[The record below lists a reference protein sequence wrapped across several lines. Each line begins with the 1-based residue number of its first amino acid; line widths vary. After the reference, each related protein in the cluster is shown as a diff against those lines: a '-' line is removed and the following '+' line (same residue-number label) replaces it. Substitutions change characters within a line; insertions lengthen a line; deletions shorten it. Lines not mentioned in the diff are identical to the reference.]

1 LKKEK
6 NSYKNYYKMK
16 KIFFALLILLVGF
29 QPQTKA
35 DEGMWLPIF
44 IERLN
49 YTDMQKMGL
58 HLTPEEIYSVNN
70 SSLKDA
76 IVQFGRG
83 CTAEVISD
91 QGLLITNHH
100 CGYGIIQAHSSLE
113 HDYLKDGFWAQS
125 IDEELPNERL
135 TVTFLVSIEDVT
147 SRILSQLTGS
157 MTEEERAA
165 KVKPIAEE
173 IEKEAKG
180 DTHYNASVRSFFEG
194 NEYYLFITETFRDI
208 RFVGAPPSSIGKF
221 GADTDNWM
229 WPRHTGDFSIFRIY
243 ADKDGKPAA
252 YSKENIPLKPKHHL
266 PVNIAGVQKG
276 DFALI
281 MGYPGATERYM
292 TSYGVKMAL
301 DIHNQT
307 VVDIRDKKLEIM
319 MEDMQTDNAIRIKY
333 ASKYARIS
341 NYWKYFIGQSKGLK
355 RLYVYEKKV
364 AQEKEFAR
372 WIQASPERI
381 EKYGK
386 VLENI
391 ASAYSLLSENDLASV
406 YQSEVVRQGS
416 EILGFA
422 GEFSNLKAELL
433 EKEVNKEKVDK
444 TIAQMKE
451 RSAAYFKDYNAPT
464 DKKLLAATLD
474 MYYKNVPAGQQPDY
488 LKALGKKYKGD
499 FKVFAEKVF
508 ETSIFASLKRVE
520 VFLNNPS
527 AKLIEKDIAYQTIKG
542 LNNYFVDNIQPKI
555 DVANDLLDAGN
566 RAFIAGLREMNPDK
580 KFYPDA
586 NGTMRFTY
594 GQVLDYYPADAV
606 HYEYFTTLKGVMEKE
621 DPDNWEFVV
630 PDKLKDLY
638 EKKDF
643 GRYGENGIMK
653 VCFLTNH
660 DITGGNSGS
669 PVLNGNGELLGLA
682 FDGNWEAMSGDI
694 AYEPKLQRT
703 INVDIRYV
711 LFIIDK
717 FAGATRLIDEM
728 TLVTKR
734 PLINKES
741 VETSKLQEAAS
752 VQ

>member
-1 LKKEK
+1 
-6 NSYKNYYKMK
+6 MK
-16 KIFFALLILLVGF
+16 KIFFAFVILIVGF
-29 QPQTKA
+29 QPQTQA

-100 CGYGIIQAHSSLE
+100 CGYGIIQAHSSIE
-113 HDYLKDGFWAQS
+113 HNYLKDGFWAQS
-125 IDEELPNERL
+125 MDEELPNERL
-135 TVTFLVSIEDVT
+135 TVTFLVRIEDVT
-147 SRILSQLTGS
+147 SKILSQLTGS
-157 MTEEERAA
+157 MTEEERSS
-165 KVKPIAEE
+165 KVKTIAEE
-173 IEKEAKG
+173 IEKEVKG
-180 DTHYNASVRSFFEG
+180 DTHFNASVRSFFEG
-194 NEYYLFITETFRDI
+194 NEYYLFITETYRDV

-243 ADKDGKPAA
+243 ADKEGKPAG
-252 YSKENIPLKPKHHL
+252 YSKDNVPLKPKHHL
-266 PVNIAGVQKG
+266 PVSIAGVQKG
-276 DFALI
+276 DFAMI
-281 MGYPGATERYM
+281 MGYPGATERYL

-319 MEDMQTDNAIRIKY
+319 MEDMKSDDAIRIKY

-355 RLYVYEKKV
+355 RLNVYDKKV
-364 AQEKEFAR
+364 AQENEFAM

-391 ASAYSLLSENDLASV
+391 ASAYKQLSENELVSV
-406 YQSEVVRQGS
+406 YQTEVVRQGS

-433 EKEVNKEKVDK
+433 EKEVNKEKTDK
-444 TIAQMKE
+444 IIAQMKE

-464 DKKLLAATLD
+464 DKKMLAATLD
-474 MYYKNVPAGQQPDY
+474 MYYRNVPANQQPDY
-488 LKALGKKYKGD
+488 IKSIALKYKGD
-499 FKVFAEKVF
+499 FSKFADKVF
-508 ETSIFASLKRVE
+508 ETSLFVSRQKVDE
-520 VFLNNPS
+520 FLNHPS
-527 AKLIEKDIAYQTIKG
+527 VKLIDKDLAYQTIKG
-542 LNNYFVDNIQPKI
+542 MSNYYNEIIQPKLT
-555 DVANDLLDAGN
+555 AAYDLLDVGN
-566 RAFIAGLREMNPDK
+566 RAFIAGLREMYPDK

-586 NGTMRFTY
+586 NSTMRLTY
-594 GQVLDYYPADAV
+594 GQVLDYYPADAI

-643 GRYGENGIMK
+643 GRYGENGTMK

-669 PVLNGNGELLGLA
+669 PVMNGDGELLGLA

-694 AYEPKLQRT
+694 AYEPELQRT

-728 TLVTKR
+728 TIVTKR
-734 PLINKES
+734 PTTDKES
-741 VETSKLQEAAS
+741 IEKSKIQEAAS